1 MINIKIQVIKNK
13 KINMVINQNLN
24 NQLMINKNIGNIKDI
39 EAQAHLKVLIVMIV
53 QKNKHATL
61 NNKTLHSITKI
72 QIKKYKN
79 SIIINT
85 NFLHINHTLSINI
98 FPSPLTMIK

>member
-53 QKNKHATL
+53 
-61 NNKTLHSITKI
+61 
-72 QIKKYKN
+72 
-79 SIIINT
+79 
-85 NFLHINHTLSINI
+85 
-98 FPSPLTMIK
+98 